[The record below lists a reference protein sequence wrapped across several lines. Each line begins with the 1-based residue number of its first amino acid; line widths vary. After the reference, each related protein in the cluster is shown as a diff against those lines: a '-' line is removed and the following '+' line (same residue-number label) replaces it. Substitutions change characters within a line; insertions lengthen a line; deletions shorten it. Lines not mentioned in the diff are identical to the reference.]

1 MKGLPGLIQLNQWKV
16 DEQRRK
22 VTDLEILSE
31 RLAAEVMQ
39 LQDDIDREGR
49 NSGESLENSQAF
61 SAFLKGA
68 MAQRETLRGSI
79 DDLQDQ
85 ISTAKDDLA
94 DAYRELKSYEVAQA
108 KRDTREAR
116 KQELRD
122 RVKMDEIG
130 MGIFRR
136 NSGAA

>member
-1 MKGLPGLIQLNQWKV
+1 MKGLPGLIQLNKWKV

-22 VTDLEILSE
+22 VTELEILSE
-31 RLAAEVMQ
+31 RLADQVAQ
-39 LQDDIDREGR
+39 LQSDIEREGR
-49 NSGESLENSQAF
+49 TSGESFEASQAY
-61 SAFLKGA
+61 SAFLAAA
-68 MAQRETLRGSI
+68 MTRRETLRGSI
-79 DDLQDQ
+79 ADLQQQ
-85 ISTAKDDLA
+85 ISAAKDDLA

-108 KRDTREAR
+108 KRDSREAR

-130 MGIFRR
+130 LGMFRR

>member
-22 VTDLEILSE
+22 VTELEILSE
-31 RLAAEVMQ
+31 RLADEVAQ
-39 LQDDIDREGR
+39 LQSDIEREGR
-49 NSGESLENSQAF
+49 NSGEDMESSRAF
-61 SAFLKGA
+61 SAFLTGA

-79 DDLQDQ
+79 ADLQLQ
-85 ISTAKDDLA
+85 ISAAKDDLA

-108 KRDTREAR
+108 KRDSREAR

-130 MGIFRR
+130 MSMFRR
-136 NSGAA
+136 KSGAA